1 MKKLLI
7 DSRVRKVE
15 YEYLS
20 KYFDVIK
27 IPLSDD
33 VYEEI
38 SGHSDIFY
46 CRLHDKIICAP
57 NAPIIEKEFIV
68 GKNLVGRT
76 YPYDV
81 SYNACQIGDFIIGSQ
96 YTDSM
101 ISTNITVKQGYTK
114 CSICVTS
121 KNSCITSDR
130 GIDKI
135 LKENGINSAFIEEN
149 NIKLFQ
155 FIGTAGY
162 ITNLYGTGRPE
173 SGSEHI
179 LAKEIEKRVN
189 IPHGISV
196 SVGIIIMSIIQEQY
210 NNNIVKSIMKLG
222 ILDKGK
228 SYGLNLK
235 TIADSLNNVKQR
247 KDRYTIINR
256 ICSINNINGVL
267 EKFENIIKEN
277 KVDLN

>member
-1 MKKLLI
+1 MRLKMKKLLI

-20 KYFDVIK
+20 RYFDVIK
-27 IPLSDD
+27 LPLSDD

-46 CRLHDKIICAP
+46 CKLQNKIICAP

-81 SYNACQIGDFIIGSQ
+81 SYNACQIGDFIIGSK

-101 ISTNITVKQGYTK
+101 ICTNITVKQGYTK

-135 LKENGINSAFIEEN
+135 LKGNGINSDFIEE
-149 NIKLFQ
+149 F
-155 FIGTAGY
+155 
-162 ITNLYGTGRPE
+162 
-173 SGSEHI
+173 
-179 LAKEIEKRVN
+179 
-189 IPHGISV
+189 
-196 SVGIIIMSIIQEQY
+196 
-210 NNNIVKSIMKLG
+210 
-222 ILDKGK
+222 
-228 SYGLNLK
+228 LK
-235 TIADSLNNVKQR
+235 
-247 KDRYTIINR
+247 Y
-256 ICSINNINGVL
+256 
-267 EKFENIIKEN
+267 
-277 KVDLN
+277 

>member
-1 MKKLLI
+1 MRLKMKKLLI

-20 KYFDVIK
+20 RYFDVIK

-46 CRLHDKIICAP
+46 CKLQNKIICAP
-57 NAPIIEKEFIV
+57 NAPIIEKEFFV

-81 SYNACQIGDFIIGSQ
+81 SYNACQIGDFIIGSK

-135 LKENGINSAFIEEN
+135 LKENE
-149 NIKLFQ
+149 
-155 FIGTAGY
+155 
-162 ITNLYGTGRPE
+162 
-173 SGSEHI
+173 
-179 LAKEIEKRVN
+179 
-189 IPHGISV
+189 
-196 SVGIIIMSIIQEQY
+196 
-210 NNNIVKSIMKLG
+210 
-222 ILDKGK
+222 
-228 SYGLNLK
+228 
-235 TIADSLNNVKQR
+235 
-247 KDRYTIINR
+247 
-256 ICSINNINGVL
+256 
-267 EKFENIIKEN
+267 
-277 KVDLN
+277 

>member
-27 IPLSDD
+27 IPLSND

-46 CRLHDKIICAP
+46 CKLQNKIICAP

-68 GKNLVGRT
+68 GKNLVERT

-81 SYNACQIGDFIIGSQ
+81 SYNACQIGDFIIGSK

-135 LKENGINSAFIEEN
+135 LKGNGINSAFIEEN

>member
-1 MKKLLI
+1 MRLKMKKLLI

-20 KYFDVIK
+20 RYFDVIK
-27 IPLSDD
+27 LPLSDD

-46 CRLHDKIICAP
+46 CKLQNKIICAP
-57 NAPIIEKEFIV
+57 NAPIREKEFIV

-81 SYNACQIGDFIIGSQ
+81 SYNACQIGDFIIGSK

-135 LKENGINSAFIEEN
+135 LKGNGINSAFIEEN
-149 NIKLFQ
+149 NIKLLKKDGKYSNMKG
-155 FIGTAGY
+155 FIGGACF
-162 ITNLYGTGRPE
+162 IFDN
-173 SGSEHI
+173 
-179 LAKEIEKRVN
+179 
-189 IPHGISV
+189 
-196 SVGIIIMSIIQEQY
+196 
-210 NNNIVKSIMKLG
+210 
-222 ILDKGK
+222 
-228 SYGLNLK
+228 
-235 TIADSLNNVKQR
+235 
-247 KDRYTIINR
+247 
-256 ICSINNINGVL
+256 
-267 EKFENIIKEN
+267 KFQNQ
-277 KVDLN
+277 

>member
-27 IPLSDD
+27 LPLSND

-46 CRLHDKIICAP
+46 CKLQNKIICAP
-57 NAPIIEKEFIV
+57 NAPIREKEFIV

-81 SYNACQIGDFIIGSQ
+81 SYNACQIGDFIIGSK

-135 LKENGINSAFIEEN
+135 LKGNGINSDFIEEN
-149 NIKLFQ
+149 NIKLLKKDAIEF
-155 FIGTAGY
+155 
-162 ITNLYGTGRPE
+162 
-173 SGSEHI
+173 
-179 LAKEIEKRVN
+179 EI
-189 IPHGISV
+189 
-196 SVGIIIMSIIQEQY
+196 
-210 NNNIVKSIMKLG
+210 
-222 ILDKGK
+222 
-228 SYGLNLK
+228 
-235 TIADSLNNVKQR
+235 
-247 KDRYTIINR
+247 KDP
-256 ICSINNINGVL
+256 
-267 EKFENIIKEN
+267 F
-277 KVDLN
+277 

>member
-27 IPLSDD
+27 LPLSND

-46 CRLHDKIICAP
+46 CKLQNKIICAP
-57 NAPIIEKEFIV
+57 NAPIREKEFIV

-81 SYNACQIGDFIIGSQ
+81 SYNACQIGDFIIGSK

-135 LKENGINSAFIEEN
+135 LKGNGINSDFIEEN
-149 NIKLFQ
+149 NGKWNIHLGRKSMVTEYSEKNDTQSDFCDENRNDKYKKMTISQ
-155 FIGTAGY
+155 FG
-162 ITNLYGTGRPE
+162 
-173 SGSEHI
+173 EHM
-179 LAKEIEKRVN
+179 LQKNKF
-189 IPHGISV
+189 
-196 SVGIIIMSIIQEQY
+196 Y
-210 NNNIVKSIMKLG
+210 
-222 ILDKGK
+222 
-228 SYGLNLK
+228 LNEM
-235 TIADSLNNVKQR
+235 V
-247 KDRYTIINR
+247 
-256 ICSINNINGVL
+256 
-267 EKFENIIKEN
+267 
-277 KVDLN
+277 